1 MHYILHMFIHY
12 TYLNYIYLLP
22 LCFTCKRD
30 KNYLK
35 KLSVEIFTYLNRG
48 NDNRKM
54 FKNYF
59 YIYFEIWKPQHFCF
73 FLYYK
78 SLILCLKYIKI
89 RNK

>member
-48 NDNRKM
+48 MIIGK
-54 FKNYF
+54 
-59 YIYFEIWKPQHFCF
+59 
-73 FLYYK
+73 
-78 SLILCLKYIKI
+78 CLKIISIFISRYGNHNTFVFSIL
-89 RNK
+89 